1 MQIYKNVSKK
11 RGKSKAPSVSFPI
24 FLPGDG
30 IKKYKDRK
38 EESLSSNETSP

>member
-24 FLPGDG
+24 SMPGAAGDG

-38 EESLSSNETSP
+38 EES